1 MHTPRSKQL
10 YLRAG
15 GIENESLAVLHPVDV
30 WLFASGLLH
39 IRGSIVVVVVVVVVV
54 GAVSA
59 VVAVVAVVA
68 VGSNNSGSGSGS
80 GRRRRSANLSF
91 IWLSWHL
98 PTKP

>member
-39 IRGSIVVVVVVVVVV
+39 IRGSIAVVVVVVVVVV
-54 GAVSA
+54 GAVS
-59 VVAVVAVVA
+59 AVVAVVA

>member
-39 IRGSIVVVVVVVVVV
+39 IRGSIAVVVVVVVV
-54 GAVSA
+54 GAVS
-59 VVAVVAVVA
+59 AVVAVVA

>member
-39 IRGSIVVVVVVVVVV
+39 IRGSIAVVVVVVVVV
-54 GAVSA
+54 GAVS
-59 VVAVVAVVA
+59 AVVAVVA